1 MIHIKNLLVLLL
13 ILVVSFSFAQQISA
27 DAFLGEYN
35 KCTVDSTKIDLLIKY
50 SNSII
55 STEPK
60 KSIYYSKIGLKLAL
74 ERNDVKKTLVLYETL
89 GRGYQY
95 LGDISKAIYNFSEAN
110 KIAKKHND
118 KEGLAYLNLYVGYL
132 YAFIDNNNLAI
143 EYYKSAIDYF
153 VTTTNY
159 QGLCRCYINISD
171 ALYNSNK
178 IDEALYYLQKAKLIS
193 EQHNGYRSIFINT
206 NFAETYLRKRDL
218 KLAEEY
224 ANKGMV
230 ESKKQNNLYILSS
243 DYLLLSKVY
252 FIQNRLKLSEQYAKM
267 GLSIAKRTSIQ
278 KVLIDSY
285 SILYKV
291 LDKEEKYKES
301 AGYKTLLLETKDSIQ
316 SSINNNLLEAF
327 EYKKRD
333 EEIADMKAEGMQKN
347 AELKQQKLVSEII
360 ALTLFIVL
368 CITGYVFYSRNKLR
382 KTTLELKKAYREIS
396 TNREEI
402 VVQNQELL
410 VYNEQIIAQSKRI
423 KELNNLKDR
432 LFAIISH
439 DLRRPFNNLSNTLR
453 LLVAGSLSE
462 QRIQTIIPLLIK
474 SMSSVSELLDNLLQ
488 WSNSQ
493 LKGETIEESVF
504 NMNDLVKK
512 QIELFET
519 QASEKQIVL
528 KNEINKDISVFADR
542 NLIDIVMRNLV
553 SNAIKFCNESGE
565 VIISGKQQADRVE
578 ISVKDK
584 GVGISPENIDKIFQ
598 DKGKFTTLGTNKEQ
612 GTGIGLMLCKDFI
625 EKQNGSIGVESTIN
639 EGSRFWFI
647 LPSTKVNQT

>member
-1 MIHIKNLLVLLL
+1 MIHIKTLLL
-13 ILVVSFSFAQQISA
+13 ILLILGVNFSFAQKMSA
-27 DAFLGEYN
+27 DTLLSQYN

-50 SNSII
+50 ANSII
-55 STEPK
+55 GTEPR
-60 KSIYYSKIGLKLAL
+60 KSIYYSKIGLKLAQ
-74 ERNDVKKTLVLYETL
+74 ERDDVHSTLMLYEII

-118 KEGLAYLNLYVGYL
+118 KEGLAYLNLYVGFL
-132 YAFIDNNNLAI
+132 YAYIDNNNLAI

-153 VTTTNY
+153 VTSTNY

-171 ALYNSNK
+171 ALYNSDK
-178 IDEALYYLQKAKLIS
+178 IDDALYYLQKAKLIS
-193 EQHNGYRSIFINT
+193 QQHNDYRSIFINT
-206 NFAETYLRKRDL
+206 NFAETYFRKKDF
-218 KLAEEY
+218 KLAMEY
-224 ANKGMV
+224 AYKGMV
-230 ESKKQNNLYILSS
+230 ESRKQNNLYILSS
-243 DYLLLSKVY
+243 DYLLVSKIY
-252 FIQNRLKLSEQYAKM
+252 FTQKQLKRSEQYAKM
-267 GLSIAKRTSIQ
+267 GLSIAKQSSIQ

-291 LDKEEKYKES
+291 LDAEKKYKES
-301 AGYKTLLLETKDSIQ
+301 AGYKTLFLETKDSIQ

-333 EEIADMKAEGMQKN
+333 EEIVAMKAEGMQKN

-360 ALTLFIVL
+360 ALTLFLVL
-368 CITGYVFYSRNKLR
+368 CITGFIFYSRNKLR
-382 KTTLELKKAYREIS
+382 KTTLELKKAYQEIS
-396 TNREEI
+396 TNQEEI

-410 VYNEQIIAQSKRI
+410 VYNDQIIAQSKRI
-423 KELNNLKDR
+423 EELNNLKDR

-439 DLRRPFNNLSNTLR
+439 DLRRPFNNLSSTLK
-453 LLVAGSLSE
+453 LMVAGSLSE

-493 LKGETIEESVF
+493 LKGETIDYSVF
-504 NMNDLVKK
+504 NINDLVKK

-519 QASEKQIVL
+519 QALEKQIVL
-528 KNEINKDISVFADR
+528 KNEINEDITVLADR

-553 SNAIKFCNESGE
+553 SNAIKFCNESGV
-565 VIISGKQQADRVE
+565 VIISGKQQEGKVE
-578 ISVKDK
+578 ISVKDE
-584 GVGISPENIDKIFQ
+584 GVGILPENIDKIFQ
-598 DKGKFTTLGTNKEQ
+598 EKGKFTTLGTNKEQ

-625 EKQNGSIGVESTIN
+625 EKQNGSIGVESTLN
-639 EGSRFWFI
+639 EGSRFWFT
-647 LPSTKVNQT
+647 LPSTNIN